1 MPSPRRPLPQGL
13 EGTAFTVAQGR
24 SIGLGQAR
32 MRGGDLIRPFWGVR
46 VTATEQTSGPSPA
59 DPGELLE
66 RCLALSVVLPPGA
79 FFSHLTAA
87 RLWPLDLPTPD
98 PQERIHVGVRRP
110 ARPPRR
116 FGVTGHLIKD
126 PLSTTVWRRGL
137 PLVDPATLFCQL
149 AGCQL
154 ADMLTLHDLVAVGD
168 ALILRP
174 VFADAW
180 EERPWVS
187 LRELRERVEI
197 YHGRGKQAASRAIR
211 LVRQG
216 AESRPETLLR
226 LAIMDAGLPE
236 PEVNPDIR
244 DAGGRFIGRGD
255 LVYRRWLVIVE
266 YDGEHHR
273 RSTKQFDRDVRRLED
288 FANNGWHVV
297 RIVGRSFFGDRVG
310 SMARVRRALTDAG
323 WRP

>member
-1 MPSPRRPLPQGL
+1 MPSPRRPLPPGL

-32 MRGGDLIRPFWGVR
+32 MRGSDLIRPFWGVR
-46 VTATEQTSGPSPA
+46 VTTTERTSVASPA
-59 DPGELLE
+59 DPRELLE
-66 RCLALSVVLPPGA
+66 RCRTLSVVLSPGT

-87 RLWPLDLPTPD
+87 RLWPLDLPMPD
-98 PQERIHVGVRRP
+98 PQERIHVSVRRP

-116 FGVTGHLIKD
+116 SGVTGHLVKD
-126 PLSTTVWRRGL
+126 ALSMVVWRRGL
-137 PLVDPATLFCQL
+137 PVVDPTTLFCQL
-149 AGCQL
+149 ADIL
-154 ADMLTLHDLVAVGD
+154 SLHDLVAVGD

-174 VFADAW
+174 VFPDAW
-180 EERPWVS
+180 EDRPWVS
-187 LRELRERVEI
+187 LRELRNRVEQ

-244 DAGGRFIGRGD
+244 DASGRFIGRGD
-255 LVYRRWLVIVE
+255 LVYRRWRVIAE
-266 YDGEHHR
+266 YDGEQHR
-273 RSTKQFDRDVRRLED
+273 KSTKQFDRDVHRLEAL
-288 FANNGWHVV
+288 ANNGWHVV
-297 RIVGRSFFGDRVG
+297 RIVGRSFFGDREG
-310 SMARVRRALTDAG
+310 SIARVRRALTDAG
-323 WRP
+323 WRLDS

>member
-1 MPSPRRPLPQGL
+1 M
-13 EGTAFTVAQGR
+13 
-24 SIGLGQAR
+24 
-32 MRGGDLIRPFWGVR
+32 
-46 VTATEQTSGPSPA
+46 TATERTSGSSPVDA
-59 DPGELLE
+59 PELLE
-66 RCLALSVVLPPGA
+66 RCHALSVVLPPGA

-87 RLWPLDLPTPD
+87 RLWPLDLPHPD
-98 PQERIHVGVRRP
+98 PQERIHVSVRRP

-116 FGVTGHLIKD
+116 SGVTGHLIAD
-126 PLSTTVWRRGL
+126 PLSSVVYRRGL
-137 PLVDPATLFCQL
+137 LLVDPATLFCQL
-149 AGCQL
+149 AV
-154 ADMLTLHDLVAVGD
+154 MLSLHDLVAVGD

-174 VFADAW
+174 VFADPW

-187 LRELRERVEI
+187 QRELRERVEL
-197 YHGRGKQAASRAIR
+197 YRGRGKQAASKAIL

-244 DAGGRFIGRGD
+244 NASGRFVGRGD
-255 LVYRRWLVIVE
+255 LVYQRWRVIVE
-266 YDGEHHR
+266 YDGEQHR
-273 RSTKQFDRDVRRLED
+273 LSTKQFDRDVQRLE
-288 FANNGWHVV
+288 NLSKHGWHVV
-297 RIVGRSFFGDRVG
+297 RIVGRSFFGDREG

>member
-1 MPSPRRPLPQGL
+1 
-13 EGTAFTVAQGR
+13 
-24 SIGLGQAR
+24 
-32 MRGGDLIRPFWGVR
+32 MRGSDLKRPFRGVR
-46 VTATEQTSGPSPA
+46 VTAAEPTLEESSA
-59 DPGELLE
+59 DARALLE

-79 FFSHLTAA
+79 FFSHLTVA
-87 RLWPLDLPTPD
+87 RLWPLDLPMPD
-98 PQERIHVGVRRP
+98 PQECIHVSVRRP

-116 FGVTGHLIKD
+116 FGVTGHLIND
-126 PLSTTVWRRGL
+126 PLSTIVWRRGL

-149 AGCQL
+149 AL
-154 ADMLTLHDLVAVGD
+154 MLSLPDLVAVGD

-174 VFADAW
+174 VFADPW
-180 EERPWVS
+180 DERPWVS
-187 LRELRERVEI
+187 LRELRERVEL
-197 YHGRGKQAASRAIR
+197 YHGRGKQAASRAIL

-226 LAIMDAGLPE
+226 LAIMDGGLPE

-255 LVYRRWLVIVE
+255 LVYRRWRVIVE
-266 YDGEHHR
+266 YDGEQHR
-273 RSTKQFDRDVRRLED
+273 KNAKQFDRDVQRLEA

-297 RIVGRSFFGDRVG
+297 RIVGRSFFGDREG